1 MLHPF
6 EVLLEDPDSAMG
18 LLPPALAEVYGGG
31 LRLAERRGRP
41 LVFSNFVLSRDGRA
55 SFNLPGQAGGGE
67 VSAFNP
73 HDQWLMGL
81 LRARADAVM
90 VGDGTLRLE
99 PEHLWTSTYICPT
112 HAEPFSAWRH
122 ELGMSGPPFQV
133 IVSLEGDFPSEA
145 AVFGSGLEVLIATT
159 PRGLA
164 RAEER
169 TDGRATVV
177 EVGEENGVDLRR
189 LGQLLNADFGVR
201 ALLCEGGPR
210 LIGSVIRQGQLDEEF
225 LCLSPVVIGQ
235 NSAEGLR
242 PGLIEGV
249 GFTPEIAPRS
259 RPVSLRRAGDYL
271 FLRSRYEYRG
281 A

>member
-1 MLHPF
+1 MLQPF
-6 EVLLEDPDSAMG
+6 EVLLEDPDSASG
-18 LLPPALAEVYGGG
+18 PLPPSLAQVYGGG

-41 LVFSNFVLSRDGRA
+41 LVFSNFVLSRDGRT

-99 PEHLWTSTYICPT
+99 PEHLWTSNYICPT
-112 HAEPFSAWRH
+112 HAEPFSAWRL
-122 ELGMSGPPFQV
+122 ELGLPGPPLQV
-133 IVSLEGDFPSEA
+133 IVSLEGDFPPEA
-145 AVFGSGLEVLIATT
+145 AVFGAGLEVLIATT

-169 TDGRATVV
+169 AGGRATVLV
-177 EVGEENGVDLRR
+177 VGEESGVDLRR
-189 LGQLLNADFGVR
+189 LGQLLYADFGIR

-249 GFTPEIAPRS
+249 GFTPELAPRS